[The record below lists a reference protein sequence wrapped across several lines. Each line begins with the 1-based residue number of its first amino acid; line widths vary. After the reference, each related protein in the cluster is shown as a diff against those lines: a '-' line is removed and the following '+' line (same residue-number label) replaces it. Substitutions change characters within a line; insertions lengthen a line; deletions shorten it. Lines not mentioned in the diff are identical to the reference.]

1 MQLVEYFMQIYLFF
15 FFFLIIF
22 QEIKNWNI
30 IKYQ

>member
-1 MQLVEYFMQIYLFF
+1 MQLVEYFMQIFFFF